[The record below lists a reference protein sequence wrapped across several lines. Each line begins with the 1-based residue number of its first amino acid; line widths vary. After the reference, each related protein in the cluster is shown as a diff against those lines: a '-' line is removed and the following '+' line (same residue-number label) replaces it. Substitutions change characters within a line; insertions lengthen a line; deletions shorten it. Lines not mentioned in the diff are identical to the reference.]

1 MSSIDRRIVEMRFDN
16 GEFKRR
22 VHDTIQN
29 LSDLAKALKL
39 EGAANAFEDI
49 QKQADR
55 INFDGIARGV
65 ETIESRFSVFGGV
78 AFTAIQRVTNAAIDL
93 GKNLVTSVIDPI
105 FSGGKKRALNL
116 EQAQFQLEGLK
127 IAWDDIKPS
136 ILNAVKGTAFGL
148 DEAARAASQLAASQ
162 VPLDKMEGSLRA
174 ISGTAAMAGASYD
187 DIANIFV
194 KVAGQGRVMGDD
206 LNRIGVR
213 GLNAAAALGDAF
225 GKTEGEIR
233 ELVSEGKVSFED
245 FAYAMNKAFG
255 DQAFKA
261 NDTFTGAVSN
271 MQASLARIGANFFTP
286 WHESLRL
293 LALGFTQV
301 FDRIEEAMSPA
312 MAKLGEFMIG
322 IATKVNTALVGWAK
336 EEGFTDRVKTFG
348 NLIAAITS
356 FGKAFL
362 NVITPIGKAF
372 ATVFGLNGEI
382 WTGIDRA
389 TGMLAAFAEG
399 IRSVTAKIAPDLEKM
414 SKGFFATFG
423 LIGLVIKEAI
433 TFIFDLVG
441 MVKGTEGT
449 FLGFAGNIGEVT
461 YQFYESVKAGDGLKK
476 FFGGLENILSGPIAL
491 LNIVISA
498 FKALVT
504 VLKESG
510 VAEYVGQLLYSAF
523 DKLNGVFFA
532 ATEYLKPFVESLQ
545 DTEVSADGLRTAFEK
560 VKEVVTNV
568 IDFFKGPTSE
578 ILDTIATAIEN
589 VKIAAENGG
598 DKVDAFFKSFEGLGG
613 RLKEQI
619 TIKYE
624 DLGLGNVWTS
634 LKKEFE
640 DVWKIIGPLVLNL
653 KDSVLE
659 LGDTLITAFGDL
671 SKNDVL
677 SLINFG
683 VVTTFVVSA
692 AKLFKSAGG
701 FIDSF
706 ASIGK
711 AVTGALT
718 SVKDTL
724 GVMQKEIK
732 VNMVLKI
739 AIAIGIL
746 AASIWLLAQLDAAAL
761 WRSVGAI
768 AALAVILG
776 LLGLAFVKLED
787 ALGENGSKM
796 GKLLL
801 GIIGIA
807 VAIIILAKAVEV
819 LAGLDVGKMWSA
831 VGAVVLLIAVL
842 GALTAVLNSLEKINS
857 NGITK
862 AAVGLLL
869 FAGVLY
875 VMSKVIEL
883 YASMDP
889 EVWEE
894 GGNRILTAMGVLV
907 AVALGLS
914 KAGGDMTKASFGIA
928 VMVGALYSLF
938 TVMNLYLTFSADEFT
953 TGMLRIAAA
962 LGLLVVAV
970 IALSYLAQNAM
981 AGAAAMIVVAGA
993 LYIMAQAIALLTQFD
1008 LASVAIAVGALILVL
1023 GALVVAVNFLQTA
1036 APGALAMLTI
1046 AAAML
1051 VIAAAI
1057 YILAGVPFEQLK
1069 NALFAIGVALI
1080 MFVGAMW
1087 ALSAVTPVA
1096 LAFGVV
1102 MLAIG
1107 AGVLFAAI
1115 GLLLLGP
1122 ALIATGAA
1130 LKVFGQQ
1137 MEEVSEH
1144 AQAFFDVGMS
1154 LIPLGIGL
1162 AVLGVAVLILGT
1174 GFMAMGVGLMFL
1186 ALTGAAGT
1194 AALMSLIEALDD
1206 LSLITLGKLA
1216 LVSGAFA
1223 LLGVSLLAMGVGTL
1237 AAGLGLTIFAVG
1249 WALASVAIMATAN
1262 PLINALTKMSE
1273 KIPPLME
1280 SMTSSLEA
1288 AATGIT
1294 PAIAEIQRAFDDM
1307 AVSLEAAIQTIKM
1320 TMEAAGYELGAAL
1333 IAGVNKSLPLA
1344 SIAGTL
1350 FVGTLAI
1357 SMAAASPTLTPV
1369 GGLMVG
1375 MLAVGLQNAMPRLT
1389 PMGTMMVVAF
1399 GIGLQKSAPVL
1410 KSVGMSLVMLVGA
1423 GIASASPTMQKQAN
1437 ALVVLFVAAIVANNS
1452 RVQTTGKVVLASFVL
1467 GLVQE
1472 APKLTPVGLLMVATL
1487 IRGVTSGMASVNV
1500 AGRSS
1505 ASTFAY
1511 AVSSGLASQQGV
1523 ARSSGYSV
1531 GTAMTSGMVSGLY
1544 AGSYAVK
1551 AAAASVAVSAL
1562 RSARNT
1568 LGIASPSKEAEKDG
1582 MNYDLG
1588 LAKGMYTGVSKVTD
1602 ASKMVAE
1609 KTMASLQKALV
1620 APRTGVFD
1628 EEVLT
1633 LRPVLDLSLVER
1645 EASRL
1650 NSMFGQSIDTTYA
1663 RAAGLSRNQNRVLE
1677 GASAVAQAPVQI
1689 NYSQTNN
1696 SPKALSTSEIY
1707 RRTKNQLSVVKES
1720 LT

>member
-22 VHDTIQN
+22 VHDTIQD

-39 EGAANAFEDI
+39 EGAVNAFEDI

-55 INFDGIARGV
+55 INFDGIAQGV
-65 ETIESRFSVFGGV
+65 SAIESRFSVFGGV

-233 ELVSEGKVSFED
+233 KLVSEGKISFED
-245 FAYAMNKAFG
+245 FAYAMNEAFG

-271 MQASLARIGANFFTP
+271 MRASLARIGANFFTP

-441 MVKGTEGT
+441 MVKGAEGT

-578 ILDTIATAIEN
+578 ILDTIATAIDN

-598 DKVDAFFKSFEGLGG
+598 DKVDAFFRSFEGLGG
-613 RLKEQI
+613 RIKERISI
-619 TIKYE
+619 TYE

-634 LKKEFE
+634 LTKEFE

-711 AVTGALT
+711 AV
-718 SVKDTL
+718 SDTL

-739 AIAIGIL
+739 AIAIGVL

-776 LLGLAFVKLED
+776 LLGLAFVKLEE

-801 GIIGIA
+801 GIVGIA

-819 LAGLDVGKMWSA
+819 LASLDVGKMWSA

-894 GGNRILTAMGVLV
+894 GGRRLLTAMGVLV

-928 VMVGALYSLF
+928 IMVGALYSLF

-1162 AVLGVAVLILGT
+1162 AVLGAAVLILGV

-1186 ALTGAAGT
+1186 ALTGVAGT

-1307 AVSLEAAIQTIKM
+1307 AVSLEVAIQTIKM

-1487 IRGVTSGMASVNV
+1487 IKGVTSGMASVNV

-1707 RRTKNQLSVVKES
+1707 RRTKNQLSIVKES